1 MPSCFFLK
9 AVIPPQQNVVSRD
22 VGVPRVNELYLA
34 LEKLL
39 FMLGW
44 DFLVIQLFGGQSQSY
59 EKPFAHLSASNYN
72 KHIVSISVTFMTSLL
87 LSVFD
92 GLSRMS
98 WHSLTTPQK
107 ILSWYNNPKCPSMGE
122 YMQKL
127 CFIYILFAY
136 SDIIEK
142 KLSFTYKLVFV
153 TFYFLKLTL
162 LTYNEM
168 NSSQKSYWESPPACK
183 QEKYLPPGCATIP
196 ATNWKLFH
204 QGPLWQPTPCIWTSS
219 P

>member
-1 MPSCFFLK
+1 MVFEPSPELWNMPSCSFLK

-87 LSVFD
+87 LSVFG

-107 ILSWYNNPKCPSMGE
+107 YYHGTIAQNVLQWVNTCKSCVLS
-122 YMQKL
+122 
-127 CFIYILFAY
+127 IYC
-136 SDIIEK
+136 
-142 KLSFTYKLVFV
+142 
-153 TFYFLKLTL
+153 L
-162 LTYNEM
+162 LTVILLRKN
-168 NSSQKSYWESPPACK
+168 
-183 QEKYLPPGCATIP
+183 YLLL
-196 ATNWKLFH
+196 TN
-204 QGPLWQPTPCIWTSS
+204 
-219 P
+219 